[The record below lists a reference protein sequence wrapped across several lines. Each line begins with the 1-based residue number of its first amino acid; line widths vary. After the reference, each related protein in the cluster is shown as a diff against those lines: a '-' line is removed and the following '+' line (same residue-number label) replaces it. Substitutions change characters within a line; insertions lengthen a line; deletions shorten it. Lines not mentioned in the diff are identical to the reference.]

1 MYMSCGK
8 QDMAPMMMQKM
19 QDDDDQAASNSN
31 SPPRTI
37 ARAAQYPAFMD
48 VSAGEHT
55 IPNEVEVMATELEEN
70 NQVTATAGRAGAPR
84 K

>member
-1 MYMSCGK
+1 
-8 QDMAPMMMQKM
+8 
-19 QDDDDQAASNSN
+19 
-31 SPPRTI
+31 
-37 ARAAQYPAFMD
+37 MD